1 MFELAISYTIFDM
14 ATSKLNMKNK
24 RLNLNSFSNQNGKQI
39 TFVSCFCG
47 RVLAYSFLFFLTRS
61 TKNAMY
67 NKNKLNSRHMNFVNK
82 IIIINITNKKAKV
95 SKVIDI
101 AQALPYF

>member
-1 MFELAISYTIFDM
+1 MENRS
-14 ATSKLNMKNK
+14 
-24 RLNLNSFSNQNGKQI
+24 RLFHVFAAGYWLTHF
-39 TFVSCFCG
+39 F
-47 RVLAYSFLFFLTRS
+47 FFLTRS

-67 NKNKLNSRHMNFVNK
+67 NKNELNSRHMNFVNK